1 MLNKVLVVLLADVD
15 FLFPVLILA
24 NDQPPYALAN
34 QVVDYPPAGNVQI
47 VLDLIVSL
55 LRQSPYPA

>member
-1 MLNKVLVVLLADVD
+1 MLNKVLVVLFADVD
-15 FLFPVLILA
+15 FLFPVLVLA
-24 NDQPPYALAN
+24 NNQCPYALAN
-34 QVVDYPPAGNVQI
+34 QVVDYPATGNVQI